1 MDIVDIIRKRRDG
14 DGNSQEDLVALSLG
28 AATGAWPDYQLA
40 AWLMAAFLQPLNPQE
55 TAWLTMAM
63 ADSGERLDLSGL
75 PKPWVDKHS
84 TGGVGDKTTLVVLP
98 ILAACGLSVVKM
110 SGRGL
115 GITGGTIDKLAAV
128 PGFRTDLSPKA
139 MVEQASD
146 IGLAL
151 SGQTPSLAPADKALY
166 ALRDVTATVD
176 SIPLIVSSIL
186 SKKIA
191 GSAETI
197 LIDVKCGSGAFMK
210 SEASA
215 RRLARSLIDTGSRC
229 GIKVNAMLT
238 DMEEPLGS
246 SVGNALEVAEALR
259 VLSGAIKGR
268 FHGLCVQLCAEALHL
283 SGVCLSEEEAAA
295 WVSAVIENGS
305 ALAKAEAWFAAQGGD
320 VRVVH
325 APARLLEP
333 GLCERTVRH
342 AGERAWIA
350 SYGAQA
356 VGEAVLNLGGGR
368 KQKTDSIDEQV
379 GVVSS
384 IEVGTMVEPGQPL
397 FVIRARSDAAAQ
409 AAEEQIMEGLKFSES
424 RIEPRPVLL

>member
-14 DGNSQEDLVALSLG
+14 EGNTQEELVALSSG

-63 ADSGERLDLSGL
+63 ADSGERLDLTGL

-84 TGGVGDKTTLVVLP
+84 TGGVGDKTTLVALP

-115 GITGGTIDKLAAV
+115 GITGGTIDKLASV
-128 PGFRTDLSPKA
+128 PGFRTDLSPKE
-139 MVEQASD
+139 MVRQASE

-210 SEASA
+210 DEVSA

-238 DMEEPLGS
+238 DMDEPLGS
-246 SVGNALEVAEALR
+246 SVGNAVEVVEALR
-259 VLSGAIKGR
+259 VLSGSVKGR
-268 FHGLCVQLCAEALHL
+268 FYALCVQLCAEALHL
-283 SGVCLSEEEAAA
+283 SGICMNADEATAQ
-295 WVSAVIENGS
+295 VEAVISNGN
-305 ALAKAEAWFAAQGGD
+305 ALVKAEAWLAAQGGD

-342 AGERAWIA
+342 AGDRAWIA
-350 SYGAQA
+350 SFSAQA
-356 VGEAVLNLGGGR
+356 VGESVLDLGGGR
-368 KQKTDSIDEQV
+368 KRKTDSIDEQV

-384 IEVGTMVEPGQPL
+384 IEVGTLVEPGQTL
-397 FVIRARSDAAAQ
+397 FAIRARSDADAKS
-409 AAEEQIMEGLKFSES
+409 AEEQIMAGMQLSDTPIK
-424 RIEPRPVLL
+424 PRSVIL